1 MSYSNGPRIVTDGLI
16 LYLDAGNSKSYP
28 GAGTSWTDLSGNN
41 NTGTLTNGPTF
52 SSENKG
58 SIVFDGTNDY
68 VDCGTGLSSSSLT
81 ISLWVKFNSLS
92 NQVLITK
99 GNWDTNAA
107 SYSIAYYL
115 GQIRTDTFE
124 SDSIYGTTRYSFV
137 PTLNIWYN
145 LIFASNTNN
154 STWTEYINASNVT
167 FTSYGGTYRT
177 PRSGSYSVNI
187 GRNTNGNYPFNGN
200 ISQVSIYNR
209 ALSSSEVSQNYNAT
223 KGRYSL

>member
-1 MSYSNGPRIVTDGLI
+1 MGIQYNSRTIVDGLV
-16 LYLDAGNSKSYP
+16 LALDAGNVKSYP
-28 GAGTSWTDLSGNN
+28 GSGNTWTDLSGRG
-41 NTGTLTNGPTF
+41 NTGTLTNGPTY
-52 SSENKG
+52 SSANGG
-58 SIVFDGTNDY
+58 SIVFDGSNDY

-107 SYSIAYYL
+107 SYTIAYYNNE
-115 GQIRTDTFE
+115 IRTDTFE
-124 SDSIYGTTRYSFV
+124 SDSTYGTTKYSFT

-145 LIFASNTNN
+145 LTFVSNANN
-154 STWTEYINASNVT
+154 STYTEYINASNIT
-167 FTSYGGTYRT
+167 LTIFNGYRT

-200 ISQVSIYNR
+200 IAQVSIYNR
-209 ALSSSEVSQNYNAT
+209 ALSAAEVSQNFNALRS
-223 KGRYSL
+223 RYGI